1 MWTGDLF
8 FCEHIPVLD
17 SNVKS
22 FSVTIGELMN
32 LRPRAFVP
40 GHGRCDEG
48 WDLGL
53 QKQKK
58 YLSVL
63 ERDARDAI
71 KNNVSLMD
79 AVNTV
84 GWSESS
90 KWVNFD
96 LFHRRN
102 VTTAYTELEWED

>member
-1 MWTGDLF
+1 
-8 FCEHIPVLD
+8 
-17 SNVKS
+17 
-22 FSVTIGELMN
+22 MN
-32 LRPRAFVP
+32 LQPRAFVP

-58 YLSVL
+58 YLLVL

-90 KWVNFD
+90 KWANFD